1 MVEQNRVLLQAQEI
15 TLNFGAVAAL
25 NEVSIEVKEHELL
38 AIIGPNGAGK
48 TSFLNCINGF
58 YKPDAGKITFMGEDI
73 TRLSPSKIATK
84 GVSRTFQNMQL
95 YTGLS
100 ALDNIMAGRHIYF
113 RRGTAACALFL
124 RMGEE

>member
-1 MVEQNRVLLQAQEI
+1 MAEQNRVLLQAEDI
-15 TLNFGAVAAL
+15 TLNFGAVTAL
-25 NEVSIEVKEHELL
+25 NQVSIEVKEHELV

-58 YKPDAGKITFMGEDI
+58 YKPAHGSITFMGEDI
-73 TRLSPSKIATK
+73 TRLPPSKIAYK
-84 GVSRTFQNMQL
+84 GISRTFQNMQL

-113 RRGTAACALFL
+113 RRG
-124 RMGEE
+124 